1 MPRTTVADR
10 LVRAALGLTLYAHGL
25 VAQASFLCDFL
36 CEERLH
42 GLRNFGGV
50 RIEDVVHVTAT
61 GIEQLTTGVFPHSFP
76 GALSIGD

>member
-25 VAQASFLCDFL
+25 VAQAPFL

-61 GIEQLTTGVFPHSFP
+61 GIEQLTTGVFSHSFP